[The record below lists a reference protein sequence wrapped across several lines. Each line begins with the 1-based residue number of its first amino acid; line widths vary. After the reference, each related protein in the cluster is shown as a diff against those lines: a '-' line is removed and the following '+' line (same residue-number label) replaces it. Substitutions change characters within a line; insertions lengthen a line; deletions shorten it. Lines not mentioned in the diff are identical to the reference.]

1 LRTVST
7 GPVSRELR
15 LELRDLDV
23 AELPR
28 ERLLLAELPRDE
40 LPRELFETLLRVFEA
55 LLRDVPC
62 GRCRDE
68 RRVVD
73 ALLRLLLVWVAISLS
88 SWFGFRSCPAATPGP
103 EP

>member
-1 LRTVST
+1 
-7 GPVSRELR
+7 
-15 LELRDLDV
+15 
-23 AELPR
+23 
-28 ERLLLAELPRDE
+28 LLLTE
-40 LPRELFETLLRVFEA
+40 LPRELFEALLRVFEALLRLRVFEA

-88 SWFGFRSCPAATPGP
+88 S
-103 EP
+103 